1 MYSTMKVKKIEMEVI
16 WPRQEVKRPQNWK
29 FQNNILYRVCLALQI
44 EQVGWFLFC
53 WVGFSNIYMHFKVPV
68 WHWSHHDLHLTSN
81 DLKKHNFAIFEPIS
95 LFSTPKCSKF
105 NPNFELEVKCG
116 SYKAKFNWRSKLLT
130 LPYLNPVLRIQTDL
144 FGSVSFWSAGSG
156 SR

>member
-1 MYSTMKVKKIEMEVI
+1 MFGTL
-16 WPRQEVKRPQNWK
+16 NWAK
-29 FQNNILYRVCLALQI
+29 S
-44 EQVGWFLFC
+44 WFLFC

-68 WHWSHHDLHLTSN
+68 WHWSQHDLHLTSN

-130 LPYLNPVLRIQTDL
+130 LPFHFGQLDPDL
-144 FGSVSFWSAGSG
+144 LQWNGSG
-156 SR
+156 FRIWVAKNLPKSWKISTKLSINH